1 VNVQKSVLQPPTASI
16 LALICLSACHS
27 VPDHEPGPE
36 AAHCPD
42 PSAAARN
49 FFASHYGFY
58 HEDPSRHG
66 TLLTPRFFEAL
77 KHEHD
82 TCTTSGMIGALDYD
96 PWIDAQ
102 DGHVSEPFV
111 FMTIKSQSLEAT
123 VRFDYTFTLGPKSS
137 RPQFVLLKLQRTSK
151 DANWKL
157 ADFVTPN
164 HRSLIKLLE
173 RNP

>member
-1 VNVQKSVLQPPTASI
+1 
-16 LALICLSACHS
+16 
-27 VPDHEPGPE
+27 
-36 AAHCPD
+36 
-42 PSAAARN
+42 
-49 FFASHYGFY
+49 
-58 HEDPSRHG
+58 
-66 TLLTPRFFEAL
+66 
-77 KHEHD
+77 
-82 TCTTSGMIGALDYD
+82 MIGALDYD